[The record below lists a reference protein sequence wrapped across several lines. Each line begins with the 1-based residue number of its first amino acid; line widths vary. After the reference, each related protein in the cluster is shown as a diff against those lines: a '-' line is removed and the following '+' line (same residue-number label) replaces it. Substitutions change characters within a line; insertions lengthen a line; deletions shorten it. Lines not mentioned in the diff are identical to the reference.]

1 MGNKQ
6 RRFWPTTQRQ
16 NKPPEGYTQIRSPET
31 PNFVYFRVSI
41 PGLLVG
47 LLRCDSNISVVVD
60 VTCLSYV
67 HLAVVTAVCMGSA
80 ACSGQRA
87 VNPDSFASPDTML
100 NARLAPACPLH
111 VNRNVCCYC
120 ILLRLLPLLLLLL
133 LFPLRLLERLRLLL
147 QRLRLPRLCLRVKP
161 ALTVAL
167 APTLITNTNSNKER

>member
-111 VNRNVCCYC
+111 VIATSAATVYSCDCCRCSSYC
-120 ILLRLLPLLLLLL
+120 YYFRYD
-133 LFPLRLLERLRLLL
+133 
-147 QRLRLPRLCLRVKP
+147 CWSDYDYYYNDYDYHDYVYG
-161 ALTVAL
+161 
-167 APTLITNTNSNKER
+167 